1 MGSVPILLL
10 LSILAVSVSCGCSAG
25 PPPAVYDTD
34 GHELSADA
42 TYYVLPAK
50 PGHGGGLTMAPRG
63 PPCPLLVAQETDERR
78 KGTPVRFSPR
88 GGGSPPPSTTD
99 RNRAIRVSTDVSI
112 RFVATVTFCLQS
124 TKWYIG
130 DEPFTGKRLVVTGPV
145 ISASPSGREDVFRV
159 EKQQGGAGYKLV
171 SCRDSCQDLGVSRDG
186 PGAWLG
192 ASQPAHIVVFE
203 KTKSS

>member
-10 LSILAVSVSCGCSAG
+10 SILAVSLSCGRSAG

-88 GGGSPPPSTTD
+88 GAGGSPSSTTD
-99 RNRAIRVSTDVSI
+99 RTIRVSTDVSI
-112 RFVATVTFCLQS
+112 RFATVTFCLQS

-145 ISASPSGREDVFRV
+145 ISASPSGREDVFRL
-159 EKQQGGAGYKLV
+159 EKHGGAGYKLV
-171 SCRDSCQDLGVSRDG
+171 SCRDSCQDLGVSSDG

-203 KTKSS
+203 KAKSS